1 MIIFDSTFL
10 VDMMKKQHNK
20 NYKKSWLLLES
31 LKEENEYFATTF
43 VNIFEMHKGL
53 YKSKEKESVVKSLNY
68 ILEVIPVLGFTEEYY
83 SEYGKLSSYLEMKG
97 THIGTFDELIA
108 AIALHHG
115 AKVVTNN
122 TKDFSRVPGLEI
134 IPH

>member
-10 VDMMKKQHNK
+10 IDMMKKQHNK
-20 NYKKSWLLLES
+20 NYRKSWLLLES
-31 LKEENEYFATTF
+31 LKEDNEYYTTTF
-43 VNIFEMHKGL
+43 VNIFEMHRGI
-53 YKSKEKESVVKSLNY
+53 YRSKEKESAEKSLDY
-68 ILEVIPVLGFTEEYY
+68 ILKVIPVLGFSEEYY

-97 THIGTFDELIA
+97 TPIGTFDELIA

-122 TKDFSRVPGLEI
+122 TKDFSRVPGLQI
-134 IPH
+134 ITH